1 MTELNHDEHWRQLAN
16 PGHHHTRDA
25 ILPLLAGSQPPRVL
39 NCAAAFGPAKNLT
52 DFTLPAG
59 LSMAECL
66 QAGASGL
73 IPDSLRAWKYSP
85 RIRAVKQ
92 LPFLRSLPE
101 KFRSLQSLPWFEHH
115 SPVRGLGLNARHL
128 RYNHESWQQ
137 LRPKVLRGVH
147 TTLVLAMP
155 QIGYAL
161 TPHIQLDKSFLYLGS
176 LARGL
181 GATQLFPARYLFPDA
196 NLGGLADAPAPIFA
210 DLLPATCGYAWPCV
224 DLEPDPWRVL
234 THYERSDRY
243 YGYPFHR
250 TTGLEDASLKNIEA
264 GAMLLPNGNKVCARQ
279 SESLAYATH
288 DPGLHRQLSL
298 NADDF
303 ERETALLRG
312 TVTHDGLPFLLPVP
326 MQCLVYAV
334 IVGTWE
340 LELDRPGDLTGYTL
354 HTRHA
359 AIRGHHFYQR
369 VEPHYSNFMRLVGS
383 VANHPDFRAYPLAS
397 HLTDSW
403 LGGNVC
409 LSNRLS
415 PSEQEFQPEFMRNL
429 YHQQFD
435 WQLGVTNLMN
445 HLAFRTRREGGR
457 LVPLAGEEVERQLNV
472 DGLVFHQLQSQL
484 RFDSHLFPRPIRPV
498 SLWPGHHPG
507 WAQLDQHLAGV
518 TLPKL

>member
-1 MTELNHDEHWRQLAN
+1 MTELNHDEHWQQLAN

-25 ILPLLAGSQPPRVL
+25 ILPLLANGQPPRVL

-59 LSMAECL
+59 LSAAECL
-66 QAGASGL
+66 QAGASGV
-73 IPDSLRAWKYSP
+73 IPDCLRAWNYSP

-92 LPFLRSLPE
+92 LPFMRSLPE

-128 RYNHESWQQ
+128 RYNHELWQQ

-250 TTGLEDASLKNIEA
+250 RDWIAGLGIDDEISTHAFGMGEFAVINVNRTDVESHGLGILNCQMTQAADAGDGDPLSRFRSGFLDAFIGSDA
-264 GAMLLPNGNKVCARQ
+264 GA
-279 SESLAYATH
+279 
-288 DPGLHRQLSL
+288 
-298 NADDF
+298 DDGCCF
-303 ERETALLRG
+303 RG
-312 TVTHDGLPFLLPVP
+312 F
-326 MQCLVYAV
+326 
-334 IVGTWE
+334 
-340 LELDRPGDLTGYTL
+340 
-354 HTRHA
+354 
-359 AIRGHHFYQR
+359 
-369 VEPHYSNFMRLVGS
+369 
-383 VANHPDFRAYPLAS
+383 
-397 HLTDSW
+397 
-403 LGGNVC
+403 
-409 LSNRLS
+409 
-415 PSEQEFQPEFMRNL
+415 
-429 YHQQFD
+429 
-435 WQLGVTNLMN
+435 
-445 HLAFRTRREGGR
+445 
-457 LVPLAGEEVERQLNV
+457 
-472 DGLVFHQLQSQL
+472 
-484 RFDSHLFPRPIRPV
+484 
-498 SLWPGHHPG
+498 
-507 WAQLDQHLAGV
+507 
-518 TLPKL
+518 